1 MLSRAL
7 KRKFIELD
15 EITQRLR
22 LRLSDV
28 TKDESDT
35 SNDDLA
41 DEFERDINTLCV
53 EDDYDMINLQTETV
67 NFHSRPDIGIGL
79 LQMQDESAA
88 ISTENDEPVASTSN
102 GNPSSLSQQLSIM
115 TGNSLSG
122 IDRQLIQGK
131 QHIDSLLEKLS
142 LISASETEAARYVS
156 GCSVTHESDKAADI
170 LKELGIESRPNIN
183 TEALFNPQMFQQIY
197 AGMEAQT
204 SSETT
209 SSSSSLLTNFSEYRR
224 APDGEGTSVDDKTKT
239 VP

>member
-1 MLSRAL
+1 MDESTELLSRAL

-53 EDDYDMINLQTETV
+53 EDDYDMINLQTETA
-67 NFHSRPDIGIGL
+67 NFQSRPDIGIGL
-79 LQMQDESAA
+79 LQMQDESTA
-88 ISTENDEPVASTSN
+88 IATENHEPIASTSN

-156 GCSVTHESDKAADI
+156 GCSVTDKATDI
-170 LKELGIESRPNIN
+170 LKELGIEARPNIN

-197 AGMEAQT
+197 VQT
-204 SSETT
+204 SSEAT
-209 SSSSSLLTNFSEYRR
+209 SSSSLLTDFSEYRR